1 LSEEPGPS
9 SIQRIAST
17 LQRSFNPQRVT
28 IRIFDRKPCHLSH
41 DEALVIICQAKY
53 SISTPSHR
61 SDFAGSRLACPLEFG
76 IYFSARKQ
84 HERPHPEPEQ
94 QDDDRA
100 EPAGGQ

>member
-1 LSEEPGPS
+1 MMKRWLLFARPNIPFLPRLIEAILPGPGW
-9 SIQRIAST
+9 
-17 LQRSFNPQRVT
+17 L
-28 IRIFDRKPCHLSH
+28 
-41 DEALVIICQAKY
+41 
-53 SISTPSHR
+53 
-61 SDFAGSRLACPLEFG
+61 CPLEFG